1 MEEISK
7 FLGLLRKYRFILIV
21 IPVVT
26 VCITFF
32 LVRNLPNSYISQS
45 QIATGIVDETKQSLI
60 DQVAPQTSQIIQ
72 KFSNLIAIMRMKK
85 MVDLVSYK
93 LIIHDLTASKP
104 FRPLTSQLSNM
115 DEGQR
120 RRAVAVYQNFYE
132 KNESLNL
139 YNKEQANLYE
149 MIQSMGYD
157 SDALSG
163 KLSIF
168 RSGDSDFIVV
178 QCETEDPGLSAFV
191 VNELSTE
198 FVKYYSSVVKSNQ
211 IKTTNFLSNLLMQ
224 KNDTLTRRMLDL
236 RDYKIRNRVLNLDE
250 QSKQLYTRIIEY
262 DDKKQEA
269 MQNTASTAGALSEI
283 DRKFNPSERRY
294 IEATMSKVN
303 SNIISTKQEL
313 SSLYDLYYQNDLDDK
328 YKHSIDSLQGKLTE
342 EINRSSDEYINN
354 PLSQKMALV
363 QQKMDLEVKLDLS
376 RYSMNS
382 LEDELR
388 KLNGEFSSLVPK
400 EAEVQALE
408 MKVDI
413 ATKEYLDILN
423 RYNQSSLETGFE
435 VKLNIV
441 QQGMPGLAQ
450 PSKKMLLVIL
460 SGIISFV
467 FCLFVMFLIYFLDDS
482 IVSPKGL
489 ANATQSPVLGGV
501 NKLVAPSVDL
511 NNLWQTESTEPKLL
525 EFKNQL
531 RSLRYEI
538 ENDLKDRVLVVT
550 SVSPTEG
557 KTLLALS
564 LAFAWKM
571 TNKKV
576 LLIDGNFTNPEITNS
591 ANPKVYLED
600 FFKGESNVSISEK
613 KGSIDILSNRGGD
626 TSLLEL
632 ATHEQ
637 IRAKLDWAKRY
648 YDLIIIETAALDDIN
663 QSKEWMLFTQD
674 IVAIFEAGQTIS
686 EQKKNFISYLK
697 GTGFFMGW
705 IMNKTTTKI

>member
-1 MEEISK
+1 MEEINK

-21 IPVVT
+21 IPIVT

-45 QIATGIVDETKQSLI
+45 QIATGIVDETKQGLL

-93 LIIHDLTASKP
+93 LIIHDLTAAKP
-104 FRPLTSQLSNM
+104 FRPLTTQLSNLN
-115 DEGQR
+115 DAEKK
-120 RRAVAVYQNFYE
+120 RAIQVYQSFYE

-211 IKTTNFLSNLLMQ
+211 IKTTNFLSNLLVQ
-224 KNDTLTRRMLDL
+224 KNDTLTRRMRDL
-236 RDYKIRNRVLNLDE
+236 RDYKILNGVLNLDE
-250 QSKQLYTRIIEY
+250 QSKQLYTRIIQY

-269 MQNTASTAGALSEI
+269 IQNTSSFAGALSEI
-283 DRKFNPSERRY
+283 DRKFSPNERRY
-294 IEATMSKVN
+294 IEATLSKVN
-303 SNIISTKQEL
+303 GNIVSTKQEL
-313 SSLYDLYYQNDLDDK
+313 NDLYDLYYQNDLDDK
-328 YKHSIDSLQGKLTE
+328 YKRSIDSLQRKLTE
-342 EINRSSDEYINN
+342 QITKSSDEYINN
-354 PLSQKMALV
+354 PLTQKASLV
-363 QQKMDLEVKLDLS
+363 QQKMDLEIKLDLS
-376 RYSMNS
+376 RYSMAS
-382 LEDELR
+382 LEKELQN
-388 KLNGEFSSLVPK
+388 LNAEFSRLVPK

-408 MKVDI
+408 MRVDI

-423 RYNQSSLETGFE
+423 RYNQSSLEGGFE

-441 QQGMPGLAQ
+441 QLGMPGLAQ

-467 FCLFVMFLIYFLDDS
+467 FCLFIMFIIYFLDDS

-489 ANATQSPVLGGV
+489 ANASQSPVLGGV

-511 NNLWQTESTEPKLL
+511 NSLWLTESTEPKLL

-538 ENDLKDRVLVVT
+538 ENDLKDKVLVMT
-550 SVSPTEG
+550 SISPTEG
-557 KTLLALS
+557 KTLLTLS

-571 TNKKV
+571 TNKRI

-600 FFKGESNVSISEK
+600 FFKGEANVLISDK
-613 KGSIDILSNRGGD
+613 KGAIDILCNRGGD

-632 ATHEQ
+632 ASHEQ
-637 IRAKLDWAKRY
+637 IRAKLDWAKLH

-674 IVAIFEAGQTIS
+674 IVGVFEAGQTIT
-686 EQKKNFISYLK
+686 EQKKNYISYLK

-705 IMNKTTTKI
+705 VMNKITTKL